1 MRRIM
6 AYPDPD
12 EKLAAPRAPDAMAWG
27 KPEKR
32 RLSLTI
38 NGNKRGISIKRERV
52 IQTLAP
58 ID

>member
-12 EKLAAPRAPDAMAWG
+12 EKRAAPRVPDSIALQSR
-27 KPEKR
+27 KKR
-32 RLSLTI
+32 PLRLTI
-38 NGNKRGISIKRERV
+38 NGNKRGISTKCERV

>member
-12 EKLAAPRAPDAMAWG
+12 EKRAAPRARDSIAQQNR
-27 KPEKR
+27 KKR
-32 RLSLTI
+32 ALRLTI
-38 NGNKRGISIKRERV
+38 NGNKRGISIKCERV

>member
-1 MRRIM
+1 MFRIVMRRIM
-6 AYPDPD
+6 AYRDPD
-12 EKLAAPRAPDAMAWG
+12 EKRSASHM
-27 KPEKR
+27 PEKR
-32 RLSLTI
+32 PLRQTI

>member
-1 MRRIM
+1 MHRIM

-12 EKLAAPRAPDAMAWG
+12 EKRAAPRAPDAIALQRRN
-27 KPEKR
+27 KR
-32 RLSLTI
+32 PLRLTI
-38 NGNKRGISIKRERV
+38 NGNKRGISIKCERV